1 MIALGVKDVKNFM
14 NGMFA
19 GALFDPFLAV
29 EGSLVTAVTYSF
41 DGHINYDFYPEEE
54 REEQRK
60 YEYQPWS
67 EFKKQALDLIKGKN
81 TPILMKF
88 MFMLKPEKALEMLSK
103 ELPDADFSSLK
114 GLLVILKYEN
124 GAITL
129 TTGTSYDT
137 FVMSHDT
144 DHVWDNNIKKY
155 FSAKGIDF
163 EILS

>member
-1 MIALGVKDVKNFM
+1 MIALGINDVKNFM
-14 NGMFA
+14 NGMLA
-19 GALFDPFLAV
+19 GTLFDPFLIV
-29 EGSLVTAVTYSF
+29 EGTLVTAVTYSF
-41 DGHINYDFYPEEE
+41 DGHINYDFYPESE
-54 REEQRK
+54 REQLRK

-67 EFKKQALDLIKGKN
+67 EFKRSALELIKGQN

-88 MFMLKPEKALEMLSK
+88 MFMLKPEKAIEMLGR
-103 ELPDADFSSLK
+103 EIPDTDLSNLK

>member
-1 MIALGVKDVKNFM
+1 
-14 NGMFA
+14 
-19 GALFDPFLAV
+19 
-29 EGSLVTAVTYSF
+29 
-41 DGHINYDFYPEEE
+41 
-54 REEQRK
+54 
-60 YEYQPWS
+60 
-67 EFKKQALDLIKGKN
+67 
-81 TPILMKF
+81 MKF
-88 MFMLKPEKALEMLSK
+88 MFMLKPEKALDMLNK

-144 DHVWDNNIKKY
+144 DRVWDNNIKKY